1 MPINKVVVQSIID
14 RIPGELRTAARKERR
29 VLIEETR
36 KNPIV
41 ASFMAA
47 KGQIPFLNNTILRE
61 KLAEVNRQ
69 IATEYYAIVKEPIVE
84 KAAYNNAEVIKASS
98 IL

>member
-1 MPINKVVVQSIID
+1 
-14 RIPGELRTAARKERR
+14 
-29 VLIEETR
+29 
-36 KNPIV
+36 
-41 ASFMAA
+41 MAA

-69 IATEYYAIVKEPIVE
+69 IATEYYVIVKEPIVE
-84 KAAYNNAEVIKASS
+84 KAVSNNAEVIKASS